1 MPSAP
6 QPTSLELVH
15 LSEAMRLTGYDHAR
29 YIGRVQSANGEED
42 GVSGQ
47 KPTNDGDND
56 DKASRDGMDEATIL

>member
-1 MPSAP
+1 MPSDP

-29 YIGRVQSANGEED
+29 YIGHVQNGNGEED
-42 GVSGQ
+42 GFSRQ
-47 KPTNDGDND
+47 KPTNDGDDD